1 MVLIYILNLFIKIIC
16 IGVINVKFYFQNV
29 SKVQK
34 QLKDRRVIRE
44 MQL

>member
-1 MVLIYILNLFIKIIC
+1 MLNGFIFILNIFIIVLITF
-16 IGVINVKFYFQNV
+16 FQNV

>member
-1 MVLIYILNLFIKIIC
+1 MLNGFIFILNIFII
-16 IGVINVKFYFQNV
+16 VLVKFFQNV